1 MDSTPR
7 NIAVGMGMLIA
18 GAWTAAHLTSSAV
31 HDWRPGAGESRAA
44 GRLQVRTFGSGT
56 PVVVLLHGMAA
67 AGDCFG
73 VGFDPLGDHATV
85 VVPDLL
91 GFGGSTT
98 SPGPLTATDH
108 LDALDEAL
116 EALGL
121 GDRPLV
127 VVGHSMGGAL
137 ALCWAARHTP
147 RVRAVVTLCAALY
160 RTRDEADR
168 RVRQMGT
175 AEALL
180 AGDGPLPETLCGWM
194 CRHRALASWFAVA
207 IRPGLPVTVAR
218 SAVKHTW
225 DSYHGSLDGCLRSGD
240 WEPALEELSA
250 AGIPITLV
258 EAARDPVPVPGR
270 AAAFAAALPAVRHEQ
285 HPTARHLLPLSDASW
300 CAARIAV
307 AGDLD
312 RATDPGI
319 PASQSSSAA
328 TPAA

>member
-1 MDSTPR
+1 
-7 NIAVGMGMLIA
+7 MLTA

-31 HDWRPGAGESRAA
+31 RGWRPGAGESRAA

-67 AGDCFG
+67 AGDFFG

-121 GDRPLV
+121 GDRRLV

-137 ALCWAARHTP
+137 ALCWAARNTP

-160 RTRDEADR
+160 RTRDEADG

-207 IRPGLPVTVAR
+207 IRPDLPVTVAR
-218 SAVKHTW
+218 SAGQTHLGQLPRLARRMPAQRGLGTRARGAV
-225 DSYHGSLDGCLRSGD
+225 SGGSTHHPCRGRPRPGPRPRARRRIRRS
-240 WEPALEELSA
+240 
-250 AGIPITLV
+250 
-258 EAARDPVPVPGR
+258 
-270 AAAFAAALPAVRHEQ
+270 
-285 HPTARHLLPLSDASW
+285 PTCGAPRTAPHRQAS
-300 CAARIAV
+300 
-307 AGDLD
+307 
-312 RATDPGI
+312 
-319 PASQSSSAA
+319 
-328 TPAA
+328 PAAERCELVRRENRGRG